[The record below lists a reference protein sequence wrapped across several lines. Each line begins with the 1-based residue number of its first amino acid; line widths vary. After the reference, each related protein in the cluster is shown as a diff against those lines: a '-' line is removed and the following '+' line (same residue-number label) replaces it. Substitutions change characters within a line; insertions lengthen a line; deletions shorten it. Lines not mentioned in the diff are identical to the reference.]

1 MKKTISMVVMVLAAV
16 CVAFGE
22 TYERGKV
29 YGPITMLGDEA
40 RTIDGNGAII
50 DGGGTARC
58 ATLGPNV
65 TLKNFTFRNGKAA
78 VGGGVWGGKVENCTI
93 SGCTAT
99 EYGAAVVNCAVSQ
112 AAITGCT
119 LPLSSSKVAIHGGIA
134 ADSTLEGVTI
144 TGCRVELGTAAPGF
158 GGIAANSEITNCT
171 VTDNTLVVSGDHYG
185 LLFYGGSLSKSTIQG
200 NSVDSSLANVAAYM
214 KVTPV
219 DCALD
224 GDKPLPPG
232 PVPPGPVPPTP
243 TPPDPP
249 GPFDPWIAFEN
260 IYFKAS
266 LADLGATAV
275 PTDHKITIKAEG
287 LPKGL
292 KLVTTALKD
301 AKNRATGH
309 YAYFV
314 EGVPTETMD
323 GLSRIAYVRVTDN
336 KVQTLYALDLVVR
349 PTADYEQRSFPEG
362 TNKAVYANYSVQWLW
377 DVAKNPKN
385 WTFSGWPSGIKF
397 TTKAVT
403 SRKKI
408 GGVYVTLTNALP
420 YEVYGTPTKA
430 GRFTV
435 KAVEKIAGTSYKSTH
450 VATFT
455 VWPDVC
461 EPEAEWTDQAYV
473 GVYRGSATDVK
484 SASGLPT
491 GIKFTARDIISKSV
505 VVTEAHHF
513 YGKPTKAGTFAVTLT
528 HDDKTKTQFLWTITP
543 AAAPAFEL
551 KLTETE
557 VDPETAKATIR
568 QGVSYEWAV
577 TNTLGSKV
585 SASGLPSGLS
595 LKSTAIKDGKTTI
608 GYAYSVKG
616 VPTKAGEYFA
626 TFKTTMNGVT
636 TVTTAAFTVLALEPW
651 AQGTFN
657 GGADGSFPS
666 GGQANLTLSNV
677 GKLSGKWMSQGTNWT
692 LSAASYDRYD
702 PKSGSYVA
710 LMIGKTGSGK
720 KAVSFTNE
728 LFVSKA
734 NSEYL
739 GGVATNALFI
749 GYQNVWKT
757 EPWKTIG
764 KKFTKAGT
772 VILHP
777 GVVGTNDTITLKFA
791 ASGTVTAAGKFEK
804 SVDSKG
810 KVSYYSV
817 SASAVLCPQGDPDGY
832 GAFTGVVFVYF
843 PPKAKTPLPD
853 GYSACVWV
861 RWDGSS
867 FAELPPRSDE

>member
-1 MKKTISMVVMVLAAV
+1 MKRHLITVLALCTGMAV
-16 CVAFGE
+16 LTVVGA
-22 TYERGKV
+22 TYENGKV
-29 YGPITMLGDEA
+29 YGPIVELGDEA

-78 VGGGVWGGKVENCTI
+78 VGGGVWGGRLENCTI
-93 SGCTAT
+93 SGCAAT
-99 EYGAAVVNCAVSQ
+99 EYGAAVANCKASST
-112 AAITGCT
+112 AIAGCT

-144 TGCRVELGTAAPGF
+144 TGCRVELGTTVPGF
-158 GGIAANSEITNCT
+158 GGIAANSALTNCS
-171 VTDNTLVVSGDHYG
+171 VTDNTLVISGDHYG
-185 LLFYGGSLSKSTIQG
+185 FLFYGGSLSKSTIQG
-200 NSVDSSLANVAAYM
+200 NTVDSSLTNVVAYM

-219 DCALD
+219 ECALD
-224 GDKPLPPG
+224 GDSPLPPG

-249 GPFDPWIAFEN
+249 GPFAPWMAFEN
-260 IYFKAS
+260 IYFKAP

-275 PTDHKITIKAEG
+275 PTDHRITIKAEG

-301 AKNRATGH
+301 AKNRPTGH
-309 YAYFV
+309 YVYSV

-336 KVQTLYALDLVVR
+336 KVQTLYALGLVVR
-349 PTADYEQRSFPEG
+349 PAVDYEQRSFPDG
-362 TNKAVYANYSVQWLW
+362 TSKAVYENYSVQWLW
-377 DVAKNPKN
+377 DVAKSPKD
-385 WTFSGWPSGIKF
+385 WTFSGLPSGIKYA
-397 TTKAVT
+397 TRDTKDA
-403 SRKKI
+403 K
-408 GGVYVTLTNALP
+408 AL
-420 YEVYGTPTKA
+420 EVYGTPTKA

-435 KAVEKIAGTSYKSTH
+435 KATEKIVGTSYKSTH

-473 GVYRGSATDVK
+473 GVYRGSAIDVK

-491 GIKFTARDIISKSV
+491 GVKFTARDITSKGV

-513 YGKPTKAGTFAVTLT
+513 YGTPTKAGTYAVTLT
-528 HDDKTKTQFLWTITP
+528 HDDKSKTQFLWTITP
-543 AAAPAFEL
+543 ADAPSFEL
-551 KLTETE
+551 KLTETK
-557 VDPETAKATIR
+557 VDPMTAKATIR
-568 QGVSYEWAV
+568 QGVAYEWTV
-577 TNTLGSKV
+577 DNTLGSKV

-608 GYAYSVKG
+608 GYTYSVKG
-616 VPTKAGEYFA
+616 VPTKAGEYFV
-626 TFKTTMNGVT
+626 TFKTTKNGVT

-666 GGQANLTLSNV
+666 GGQANLTLSKV
-677 GKLSGKWMSQGTNWT
+677 GRLSGKWMSQGTNWT
-692 LSAASYDRYD
+692 LNAESYDRYD
-702 PKSGSYVA
+702 PASGSYVA

-720 KAVSFTNE
+720 KAVVFTNE
-728 LFVSKA
+728 LIVSEA
-734 NSEYL
+734 DAEHL

-764 KKFTKAGT
+764 KKFTKGGA
-772 VILHP
+772 VVLHP

-791 ASGTVTAAGKFEK
+791 ASGTVTVAGKFEK

-817 SASAVLCPQGDPDGY
+817 SASAVLCPQEDPDGY

-843 PPKAKTPLPD
+843 PPKSKTPLSS

-861 RWDGSS
+861 RWDGSA
-867 FAELPPRSDE
+867 FAELPYGSDE

>member
-1 MKKTISMVVMVLAAV
+1 MKKTISMVMMVLAAA
-16 CVAFGE
+16 CAAFGE
-22 TYERGKV
+22 TYEKGKV

-40 RTIDGNGAII
+40 RTIDGHGAII
-50 DGGGTARC
+50 DGGGTNRC

-78 VGGGVWGGKVENCTI
+78 VGGGVWGGAVTNCTI
-93 SGCTAT
+93 RDCTAS
-99 EYGAAVVNCAVSQ
+99 EYGAAVANCRVVST
-112 AAITGCT
+112 AITGCT

-134 ADSTLEGVTI
+134 ADSTLDGVTI
-144 TGCRVELGTAAPGF
+144 TGCSVALGTAAPGF
-158 GGIAANSEITNCT
+158 GGIAANSVITNCT
-171 VTDNTLVVSGDHYG
+171 VTDNVLVISGDHYG
-185 LLFYGGSLSKSTIQG
+185 LLFYDGSLARSTIQA
-200 NSVDSSLANVAAYM
+200 NTVDSSLTNVVAYM
-214 KVTPV
+214 KVSPV
-219 DCALD
+219 GCALD

-249 GPFDPWIAFEN
+249 GPFAPWIAFEN
-260 IYFKAS
+260 IYFQAS

-275 PTDHKITIKAEG
+275 PTDHRITIKAEG

-301 AKNRATGH
+301 AKNKVTGF
-309 YAYFV
+309 YAYSV

-323 GLSRIAYVRVTDN
+323 GLSRIAYVRVTDG
-336 KVQTLYALDLVVR
+336 KVQTLYALSLVVR
-349 PTADYEQRSFPEG
+349 PAADYEQRSFPDG

-377 DVAKNPKN
+377 NVSKNPN
-385 WTFSGWPSGIKF
+385 DWAFSGLPSGIKYA
-397 TTKAVT
+397 TKDT
-403 SRKKI
+403 
-408 GGVYVTLTNALP
+408 GGAKAL
-420 YEVYGTPTKA
+420 EVYGTPTKA

-435 KAVEKIAGTSYKSTH
+435 KATEKIAGTSYKSTH

-473 GVYRGSATDVK
+473 GVYRASGADVK

-491 GIKFTARDIISKSV
+491 GIKFTAKNIISRGE

-513 YGKPTKAGTFAVTLT
+513 YGTPTKAGTYAVTLT
-528 HDDKTKTQFLWTITP
+528 HEGNSKTQFLWTITP

-557 VDPETAKATIR
+557 VDPATAKATIR
-568 QGVSYEWAV
+568 QGVSYEWTV
-577 TNTLGSKV
+577 TNTPGSKV

-595 LKSTAIKDGKTTI
+595 LKSTAIKDGRTII

-626 TFKTTMNGVT
+626 MFKTTMNGVT

-666 GGQANLTLSNV
+666 GGQANLTLSNA
-677 GKLSGKWMSQGTNWT
+677 GKLSGKWISQGTNWT

-702 PKSGSYVA
+702 PKGGSYVA

-734 NSEYL
+734 NGEYL

-749 GYQNVWKT
+749 AYQNVWKT

-764 KKFTKAGT
+764 KEFTKGGT
-772 VILHP
+772 VVLHP

-791 ASGTVTAAGKFEK
+791 ASGTVTVAGKFEK

-817 SASAVLCPQGDPDGY
+817 SASAVLCPQEDPDEY
-832 GAFTGVVFVYF
+832 GAFDGVVFVYF
-843 PPKAKTPLPD
+843 PPKAKTPLSG

-867 FAELPPRSDE
+867 FTELPPGSDE